1 MNEFLYMK
9 KQLKNKSNNNIVLNQ
24 DDAKNEVKES
34 LDNIGYLLRLINSGM
49 KSSEVLN
56 ANVLRLLKINYQNI
70 SKFFLK
76 N

>member
-56 ANVLRLLKINYQNI
+56 VNVLRLLEINYQNI